1 MTRMSVG
8 NKTKHTKSLGTKRSR
23 SLFPAL
29 FISAV
34 RMWCKEWRRFC
45 VLAVIAML
53 GVAVLTGI
61 YAGCNDM
68 LLGANNM
75 YAKLRSYDLQVA
87 STLGL
92 TRDDVT
98 ALQSLPAVSE
108 VEAEYSRKATAL
120 PANDATSSYAVNLVH
135 YVSARKQL
143 NQLHLL
149 RGTMPSNTRE
159 VAVTQRFLHDS
170 GLHIGDTV
178 VITVQ
183 QRKESS
189 NKESSNKE
197 SSNKESSNKESSN
210 KESSHKETPAK
221 TEKKNETY
229 RLRITASVLDSN
241 DLNNPDGYQS
251 KAFRNSVTSRYP
263 MFTFADFRSVKKLP
277 YTVISVRL
285 KSAQN
290 VNTFSQAYRNIV
302 DEASKQIHERVQ
314 VTREKARRNQLVDNL
329 TNLEAR
335 RIVASA
341 KKLKGAPEQV
351 VKQAYEKVRER
362 IKPAIERRV
371 PQARW
376 HVITRIA
383 NESYA
388 SLRSDIASIQS
399 LGYAFPAI
407 FLIVAMMMSLTAMA
421 RMVEEERGLI
431 GTYLSLGYGRSAAVT
446 RHAFFA
452 ILACIIGGGIG
463 DIVGFLAIPSLLLK
477 ILHGLYSV
485 PDVTLRY
492 DWLYGSL
499 CVLAFVIPVAVCTI
513 VVSWRETR
521 QVPALLL
528 RPKAPRAGARVLL
541 ERLPWIW
548 NRMSFLNKVTVR
560 NLARFKGRLCMTIG
574 GVAGC
579 TALIVCALA
588 LNDTVAT
595 LGIRQYEGIY
605 RYDMIA
611 VSAPE
616 SFKRMQSSIENDK
629 SKHRIETV
637 LASYVSSGEIAKYQ
651 SDGSDKSQHHAT
663 EDAESVQLIVV
674 KDAATLAR
682 LVRLCD
688 VDDNL
693 RQVPLNDEGP
703 LLSQSAAAS
712 LNIGRGDKIA
722 ITNVSFKRAVVKVR
736 AIVRNLI
743 GSNMYMTARCYERLF
758 GAKGAKDA
766 TAAKQ
771 GQSVKENAL
780 IMRLRGSD
788 NARIRYADAFAERD
802 GVLRVINITRMKH
815 AFSFDLMNAVV
826 ALIIALAAGLAL
838 AVLFTLAS
846 TNISERARE
855 IATLKVLGFYRRE
868 VHAYV
873 HKEMLILTLVG
884 IAVGLPL
891 GRFIAGMLTSALRM
905 PSLYFEVEVAPLSY
919 GIAGCVTLIFA
930 LIVQWSTNPALD
942 RIDPVSSLK
951 SVE

>member
-183 QRKESS
+183 QR
-189 NKESSNKE
+189 
-197 SSNKESSNKESSN
+197 KESSNKESSN

-712 LNIGRGDKIA
+712 LNIGRGDKVA

-758 GAKGAKDA
+758 GAKGSKDA

>member
-197 SSNKESSNKESSN
+197 SS
-210 KESSHKETPAK
+210 HKENPAK

-314 VTREKARRNQLVDNL
+314 VTREKARRRQLVDNL

-362 IKPAIERRV
+362 IKPAVERRV

-477 ILHGLYSV
+477 ILRGLYSV

-758 GAKGAKDA
+758 GAKGSKDA